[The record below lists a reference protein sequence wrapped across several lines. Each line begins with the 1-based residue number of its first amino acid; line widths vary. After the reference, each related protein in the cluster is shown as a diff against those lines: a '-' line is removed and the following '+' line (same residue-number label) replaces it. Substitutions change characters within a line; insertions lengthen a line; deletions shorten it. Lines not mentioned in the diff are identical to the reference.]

1 MTETTQNDAQD
12 IASQQ
17 NGDDFERSLRALE
30 TLVEQLEGGQLS
42 LADSLKHFEAG
53 VKLARHCHGL
63 LDTAQLTLTQLT
75 DANDP
80 DSEVSLQDVL
90 NESGSNETSG

>member
-1 MTETTQNDAQD
+1 MTEATQNDSKD
-12 IASQQ
+12 TESQQ
-17 NGDDFERSLRALE
+17 NGDDFESSLRALE
-30 TLVEQLEGGQLS
+30 NLVEQLEGGQLS

-80 DSEVSLQDVL
+80 NSEVPLQDVL
-90 NESGSNETSG
+90 NESGSNET

>member
-1 MTETTQNDAQD
+1 MTKPRQNSPQPDEP
-12 IASQQ
+12 QQ
-17 NGDDFERSLRALE
+17 GGDDFESSLRALE

-53 VKLARHCHGL
+53 VKLARHCHSL

-80 DSEVSLQDVL
+80 DSEVPLQDVL
-90 NESGSNETSG
+90 NEPGSNETSS

>member
-1 MTETTQNDAQD
+1 MTEATENNSPDT
-12 IASQQ
+12 ASRQ
-17 NGDDFERSLRALE
+17 NGDDFESTLRALE

-42 LADSLKHFEAG
+42 LADSLKHFETG

-75 DANDP
+75 DANNP
-80 DSEVSLQDVL
+80 DSEVPLEEVL
-90 NESGSNETSG
+90 NELGSNETSG

>member
-1 MTETTQNDAQD
+1 MTKQTEKPSKNNAHEPG
-12 IASQQ
+12 
-17 NGDDFERSLRALE
+17 GDDFERSLNALE

-53 VKLARHCHGL
+53 VKLARHCHSL
-63 LDTAQLTLTQLT
+63 LDSAQLTLTQLT

-80 DSEVSLQDVL
+80 DSKVSLQGLL
-90 NESGSNETSG
+90 NETESNETSS